1 MQLFPMTPLP
11 YLQCLTQLSAVVAT
25 PATAMR
31 NKTRLRWTDD
41 LHDLFT
47 KAVHRLGGPNEA
59 TPKAILCVM
68 NVPGLAISHIKSHL
82 QKFRVSEKEAQ
93 DRAAAGLPPMEFQ
106 ATVTSRVLDLSSG
119 AAFGAVTAGTSAA
132 AAVSPFAAKR
142 TASCLGLPCYSSSDC
157 SPYHSPEPAGA
168 AISAMPSTNAPPGL
182 PAYCDIDIRSQSP
195 AAIKTP
201 PPPAAVRNPQQS
213 SPLPAPRGIPQT
225 PPPVAKVPTL
235 SASSGS
241 ELLTSSEGSLGP
253 APSGSAGAHGAQ
265 GQDLRAQGQSLQSQ
279 HQDSCASAG
288 FTTFVWPCQPLP
300 PNPVHNPAGSQPLAR
315 SCSRVEE
322 ALLMQLELQKQLHEQ
337 LKVGPWDGQRLLCYS

>member
-1 MQLFPMTPLP
+1 M
-11 YLQCLTQLSAVVAT
+11 

-47 KAVHRLGGPNEA
+47 KAVHRLGGPNKA

-82 QKFRVSEKEAQ
+82 QKFRVSETEAQ
-93 DRAAAGLPPMEFQ
+93 DRAAAGLPPVEFQ
-106 ATVTSRVLDLSSG
+106 AAVTSRVLDLGSG

-157 SPYHSPEPAGA
+157 STYHSPEPAGA
-168 AISAMPSTNAPPGL
+168 AISIMPSINAPPGL
-182 PAYCDIDIRSQSP
+182 PAYCNIDIRSLSQGP

-201 PPPAAVRNPQQS
+201 LPSTAVRNPQQS
-213 SPLPAPRGIPQT
+213 SPSPVLRGILQT
-225 PPPVAKVPTL
+225 PSPVAKVPTL

-253 APSGSAGAHGAQ
+253 APSGSAGAHGA
-265 GQDLRAQGQSLQSQ
+265 
-279 HQDSCASAG
+279 
-288 FTTFVWPCQPLP
+288 
-300 PNPVHNPAGSQPLAR
+300 
-315 SCSRVEE
+315 
-322 ALLMQLELQKQLHEQ
+322 
-337 LKVGPWDGQRLLCYS
+337 